1 MKGWKRLLKRFSFA
15 WEGIVFTFK
24 NEKNMKIHGVA
35 ALFVCMTAWMLDLSK
50 TEWLIILIT
59 IGVVFSLEMVNT
71 AIERVV
77 DLVAPEF
84 HPLAKIAKDVAAG
97 AVFVFVMI
105 SVIIGAIIFFPH
117 FIALIS

>member
-1 MKGWKRLLKRFSFA
+1 MKEWKRLLKSFSFA

-24 NEKNMKIHGVA
+24 NEKNMKIHCAA
-35 ALFVCMTAWMLDLSK
+35 ALFVCMTAWMFDLSK
-50 TEWLIILIT
+50 TEWLIILIA

-71 AIERVV
+71 AVERVV

-117 FIALIS
+117 FFTLIS

>member
-1 MKGWKRLLKRFSFA
+1 MKEWKRLLKSFSFA
-15 WEGIVFTFK
+15 WEGIVFALK
-24 NEKNMKIHGVA
+24 NEKNMKIHGAA
-35 ALFVCMTAWMLDLSK
+35 ALCVCMLAWMLDLSK
-50 TEWLIILIT
+50 TEWLIIIVT
-59 IGVVFSLEMVNT
+59 IGGVFSLEMVNT

-97 AVFVFVMI
+97 AVFVFALI

-117 FIALIS
+117 FITFIS

>member
-1 MKGWKRLLKRFSFA
+1 MKEWKRLLKRFSFA
-15 WEGIVFTFK
+15 WEGIVFTLK
-24 NEKNMKIHGVA
+24 NEKNMKIHCVA

-50 TEWLIILIT
+50 TEWLIILIA

-97 AVFVFVMI
+97 AVFVFVII

>member
-1 MKGWKRLLKRFSFA
+1 MKEWKRLLKRFSFA

-24 NEKNMKIHGVA
+24 NEKNMKIHCVA
-35 ALFVCMTAWMLDLSK
+35 ALFVCMAAWMFDLSK
-50 TEWLIILIT
+50 TEWLLILIT

-77 DLVAPEF
+77 DLITPEF

-97 AVFVFVMI
+97 AVFVFAII

-117 FIALIS
+117 FIALVS

>member
-1 MKGWKRLLKRFSFA
+1 MKEWKRLLKSFSFA

-24 NEKNMKIHGVA
+24 NEKNMKIHCVA

-77 DLVAPEF
+77 DLAAPEF